1 MALIGNYIRA
11 FQKCV
16 QFSGRATRSEYWLFQ
31 IVNLVIIAVLFF
43 VALQTGWNT
52 SFIVVIAL
60 YALASL
66 LPRMALAMRRL
77 HDTGRSGIW
86 LLLHA
91 IPLFGMVI
99 LLFMYAGGSDWDNR
113 YGPAPQ

>member
-1 MALIGNYIRA
+1 MALIGNYVKA
-11 FQKCV
+11 FQKYA

-31 IVNLVIIAVLFF
+31 IVNLVIIAALFL
-43 VALQTGWNT
+43 VAFQTEWNT
-52 SFIVVIAL
+52 SVMVVFAL

-66 LPRMALAMRRL
+66 LPRMALAIRRL
-77 HDTGRSGIW
+77 HDAGRSGIW
-86 LLLHA
+86 LLLYA

>member
-11 FQKCV
+11 FQKYAE
-16 QFSGRATRSEYWLFQ
+16 FSGRATRSEYWLFQ

-43 VALQTGWNT
+43 VAFQTGWNT
-52 SFIVVIAL
+52 SVFVVIAL

-86 LLLHA
+86 LLFYA

-99 LLFMYAGGSDWDNR
+99 LLFMYAGDSDWDNR